1 MYTVH
6 MEDDER
12 MPIGEH
18 VSILALDIATR
29 TGFCYGKGK
38 NLKFGHYSIPKK
50 YNYDGIKFYN
60 FSIWVQ
66 RMIEQTKPEA
76 IAIEKPFVR
85 GYSTFYL
92 FGLCAVAEA
101 VAASFDIPIMK
112 VTPNTI
118 KKSFTGN
125 GKASKLDMLNCA
137 LDMGYNVTVDDE
149 ADAIAL
155 HQYVQ
160 TQLHFDLDKE
170 E

>member
-1 MYTVH
+1 

-12 MPIGEH
+12 MPVGEH
-18 VSILALDIATR
+18 VNILALDIATR
-29 TGFCYGKGK
+29 TGYCYGKGD
-38 NLKFGHYSIPKK
+38 NLKFGHYIIPKK
-50 YNYDGIKFYN
+50 YDYDGIKFFH
-60 FSIWVQ
+60 FSVWVQ
-66 RMIEQTKPEA
+66 EMIRRHKPEA

-101 VAASFDIPIMK
+101 IAASFDVPIVK

-118 KKSFTGN
+118 KKSFTGS
-125 GKASKLDMLNCA
+125 GKASKLDMLNRA
-137 LDMGYNVTVDDE
+137 LEKGYNVTVDDE

-160 TQLHFDLDKE
+160 TQIHFDLDKE